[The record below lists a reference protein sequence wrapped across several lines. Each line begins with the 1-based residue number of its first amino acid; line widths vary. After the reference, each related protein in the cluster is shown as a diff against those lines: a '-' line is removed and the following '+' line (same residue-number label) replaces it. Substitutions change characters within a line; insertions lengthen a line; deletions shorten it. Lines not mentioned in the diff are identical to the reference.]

1 MNTNIDGQLY
11 DITRR
16 RTYSNIADQL
26 LYSLSKSVYNKT
38 SYKVWVDVE
47 IPVGDVVYTQVSD
60 NISDKLYNYEYWY
73 TTNLSERELRD
84 KRRNME

>member
-1 MNTNIDGQLY
+1 MNTNIDIHLFN
-11 DITRR
+11 ITRR

-60 NISDKLYNYEYWY
+60 NISDKLYNYEY
-73 TTNLSERELRD
+73 
-84 KRRNME
+84 

>member
-1 MNTNIDGQLY
+1 MNMTIDGQLY

-16 RTYSNIADQL
+16 RAYSNIADQL

-38 SYKVWVDVE
+38 QDKVWVDVE

-60 NISDKLYNYEYWY
+60 NISDKLYNYEY
-73 TTNLSERELRD
+73 
-84 KRRNME
+84 

>member
-1 MNTNIDGQLY
+1 MNTNIEGQLY

-16 RTYSNIADQL
+16 RAYSNIADQL
-26 LYSLSKSVYNKT
+26 LYSLSKSAYNKT
-38 SYKVWVDVE
+38 QDKVWVDVE

-73 TTNLSERELRD
+73 TTNLSEREQRD